1 MGSKPHC
8 CSLYVIL
15 PSALEDDGTK
25 CTSTGINIIVELKL
39 PFGFHSLS
47 HEELI
52 LMLILKELAPRSHLD
67 KAFPDFAAENY
78 TFLFFVFEV
87 SHY

>member
-1 MGSKPHC
+1 M
-8 CSLYVIL
+8 IL

-25 CTSTGINIIVELKL
+25 SISTGINIIIELKL

-52 LMLILKELAPRSHLD
+52 PVLILKELAPRIHLD
-67 KAFPDFAAENY
+67 KDFPHFAAENY
-78 TFLFFVFEV
+78 TFLFFIFEI
-87 SHY
+87 SCY